1 MRISD
6 WSSDV
11 CSSDLGIN
19 AHGPA
24 VTASDYGNNKGLV
37 LGPPIADWRTADLIG
52 MPVEFLIDGQRIGAA
67 SMATMLDGP
76 FGSALFLIR
85 TLRAR
90 GIAIPPGTWLSAGAI
105 TGVHEIAAGQR
116 ADPRFRGAVSGAFPV
131 THLCRD
137 NRSEEHTSELP

>member
-76 FGSALFLIR
+76 FGSALFLTR
-85 TLRAR
+85 PLRAP
-90 GIAIPPGTWLSAGAI
+90 GIPIPPGTWPSAGAV
-105 TGVHEIAAGQR
+105 TRVPEMSEVQGPSQRLAGR
-116 ADPRFRGAVSGAFPV
+116 LSVPDRR
-131 THLCRD
+131 TR
-137 NRSEEHTSELP
+137 EE